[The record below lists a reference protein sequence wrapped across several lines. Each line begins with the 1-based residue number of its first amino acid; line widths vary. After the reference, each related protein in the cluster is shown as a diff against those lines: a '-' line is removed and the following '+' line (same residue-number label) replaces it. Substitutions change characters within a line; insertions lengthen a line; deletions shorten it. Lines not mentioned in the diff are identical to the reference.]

1 MNKIFIYLILLIFLI
16 SFVSSVSFG
25 VSPTKLVFNEKQ
37 NEEICKNFSVFMDE
51 GRTFNGEIK
60 WSNKKSREISDYTL
74 SSQDV
79 GLKILFPMQIKKGQY
94 RICISAENE
103 GEKYGILSYKLENSS
118 YAVGIWIEVNVTKNS
133 FNPIFLLTGKTVEGN
148 SAENFF
154 IFTPLLLLIILIILL
169 LNLKR
174 KNRELV

>member
-25 VSPTKLVFNEKQ
+25 VSPAKLVFNEKQ
-37 NEEICKNFSVFMDE
+37 NEEICNNFSVFMNE
-51 GRTFNGEIK
+51 GRTFSGEIK

-74 SSQDV
+74 SSKEA
-79 GLKILFPMQIKKGQY
+79 GLKILFPAKIEEGQY

-118 YAVGIWIEVNVTKNS
+118 YAVGIWIEVNVTKNK
-133 FNPIFLLTGKTVEGN
+133 FNPILLLTGKTTEGN
-148 SAENFF
+148 SQENIFV
-154 IFTPLLLLIILIILL
+154 FTPLLLLIILILL
-169 LNLKR
+169 LIKLK
-174 KNRELV
+174 KINREC